1 MTRLRIAFKIGGMPI
16 GKDGHRIIA
25 PKRVEQAVTEWIN
38 QILSE
43 KKRNDSFGVV
53 SVELTIKSGEVE
65 MIRFVDQVTT
75 KVEK

>member
-1 MTRLRIAFKIGGMPI
+1 MPI